1 MKKIVIICDF
11 NKNSGFGHL
20 SRMRSLS
27 KSFNPSSYDVSF
39 LFELKNKK
47 FIQKYVKDL
56 KCKYLSFDLKKIS
69 NHFQEY
75 LNENLIDIIIFDSY
89 RVDINLEKKLY
100 KSFFIVSIDDKVSKH
115 NSHIVI
121 NSREDLSSNE
131 LSKPGQLWFNG
142 KKFIL
147 INKTQKKYK
156 KKNSIEKILIHAGGS
171 GAFKL
176 IDIFFKTSISYIS
189 SKDVI
194 VDIFYTSEKIYY
206 ELVKKINSIT
216 DNKIKYRLFKFDQN
230 FSKNLYKYDVVAGPA
245 GTTTFEALSSG
256 VLTFSFPLLDDGR
269 DSMLTWNLLG
279 NIIHLNSKEK
289 NDKILINQIWDY
301 IFSNYKMLDA
311 YIKKNCRLI
320 SDNSNYISSLIEKYY
335 KNKSL
340 LYKKNKSNKNTY
352 KIKKA
357 DYKFARSFL
366 DARNSIKVRRL
377 SSDPNH
383 KINLSEHLNWWKNQ
397 KIRKFVLLK
406 NKVTPVAYHWIRPIK
421 KDDKKII
428 ISGWF
433 LDNKKEDETLKTSYE
448 IIKHQKSVIKNR
460 YKGYNWLIN
469 INKKNNLSIRMN
481 KSIGFKKASLASFNQ
496 AVELFKFDKKKFNV
510 YEMMS

>member
-1 MKKIVIICDF
+1 M
-11 NKNSGFGHL
+11 
-20 SRMRSLS
+20 
-27 KSFNPSSYDVSF
+27 
-39 LFELKNKK
+39 
-47 FIQKYVKDL
+47 
-56 KCKYLSFDLKKIS
+56 
-69 NHFQEY
+69 
-75 LNENLIDIIIFDSY
+75 
-89 RVDINLEKKLY
+89 
-100 KSFFIVSIDDKVSKH
+100 
-115 NSHIVI
+115 
-121 NSREDLSSNE
+121 
-131 LSKPGQLWFNG
+131 
-142 KKFIL
+142 
-147 INKTQKKYK
+147 
-156 KKNSIEKILIHAGGS
+156 
-171 GAFKL
+171 